1 MLMALKEY
9 HCLNCGKAIDKNEVG
24 AYFCKHCGHTFYDT
38 DAEEQLKAIQA
49 TLGDTVTDAL
59 VAAEDKKLAQSRSKL
74 WEETHAEYVSYIEIR
89 KCCDEI
95 EKSTAYNETD
105 RIKARFYKLATD
117 DPRNNTALNNYIQDE
132 IAAKNYAYA
141 DEIAEFAIRTM
152 QKNNEQA
159 VKRLLEIIPSKERK
173 KELSKEYKNK
183 CVEIEN
189 GDTDVYKVRDVFVS
203 YDSNDSEQAEKTVK
217 LLESKNITC
226 FYSKRNL
233 PNSQDN
239 FWKNLYAAIDSCKV
253 FLFLSSAKSRD
264 HGSGAYTEIVYV
276 NTEYVNKGRD
286 KPRLEYL
293 LQDYS
298 AKYTDDENTVRSCFT
313 DCGTSW
319 VDFDK
324 REELCKTLRG
334 MLDAAKLQR
343 TGYDGGRSD
352 RGVKYC
358 VACGTENPSAAKLCM
373 DCGNR
378 EFVST
383 HAEFAAL
390 KDREK
395 QQEIERVK
403 AETER
408 LKREELEK
416 LQSENAQ
423 KLAEIERI
431 KQEEIERLRREY
443 QDKLADVAATTDA
456 DNAVDADVLQDIDA
470 VKREY
475 ETKLA
480 DAETARRRA
489 EHAQYMANNKLAAAK
504 RRSIARALFSVF
516 VLIAVS
522 VGIFT
527 LVATVNTRLFVVIT
541 VDHSWLWIVFF
552 VLCVV
557 FCLVCCGIG
566 FSKASDLS
574 DLHGRDNVLL
584 ISGITSG
591 VALLTS
597 AVMSCLWG
605 FYESRTG
612 FAITLSV
619 SLFVL
624 GVASS
629 VGGIIIYP
637 KQIVCYVTA
646 AVSALCAAAVG
657 TNLGYISNI
666 EMHVDIPSYASH
678 GLSYWLNSDDEYI
691 VFGLGECT
699 DQDIL
704 IPSEHYGKRVSGISA
719 YAFKDCEN
727 ITSITIPDTVTNIS
741 GEAFNG
747 CSGLTEITVQDGNIK
762 YHSKGDCLIDTA
774 KKEVV
779 AGCRSSMIPS
789 DGSVTSIGN
798 HAFSGHSGL
807 AGLTIPEGV
816 TAIGDYAFSGCDGLL
831 GISIPNSVTT
841 IGASAFARCSGLFS
855 ITIPNSVTTVGASAF
870 AHCDGLLDVTMSNGV
885 TSIGATAFYGCN
897 NIKSITIPV
906 GVTSIGAEAFS
917 YCGAL
922 ESITVKSG
930 NVKYHGN
937 GDCLIE
943 TAEKLIVSGC
953 KNSVI
958 PSDGSVTRI
967 SNNAFAGC
975 VGLKELTIPDTIIS
989 IGTGAFD
996 NCSGLEK
1003 ITVQDGNKYYRSAG
1017 NCIISKRLIRSGL
1030 ELGCKNSVIPD
1041 DGSVTY
1047 IGMRAFYGCSGLTE
1061 ISIPDSITSITH
1073 EAFSGCIG
1081 LTKLTIPSSVTYI
1094 GMRTFDGCV
1103 NLTELNIPSSVTH
1116 IDFEAFDG
1124 CDKLLQEENG
1134 VSYVDKW
1141 AVSCDTEIADISIRA
1156 HTVGIAAN
1164 AFSGNRKLT
1173 SMELPDGVKY
1183 ICDGAFKGCS
1193 YLTDIT
1199 IPDTVVVIDDY
1210 VFSDCNKLS
1219 SITFN
1224 GTKAQFEAATSGSA
1238 WNDRIDGYTVY
1249 CTDGKILCD

>member
-1 MLMALKEY
+1 MALKEY

-159 VKRLLEIIPSKERK
+159 VKQLLEVIPSKERK

-189 GDTDVYKVRDVFVS
+189 GDTDVYKARDVFVS

-319 VDFDK
+319 VEFDSK
-324 REELCKTLRG
+324 EELCKTLRG

-358 VACGTENPSAAKLCM
+358 IACGTENPSAAKLCM

-395 QQEIERVK
+395 KQEIERVK

-431 KQEEIERLRREY
+431 KQEEIERLKRESERDRQEEIDRLRREY
-443 QDKLADVAATTDA
+443 QDKLADVAATTDV

-480 DAETARRRA
+480 DAEEARRRA
-489 EHAQYMANNKLAAAK
+489 EHAQYMASNKLAAAK

-522 VGIFT
+522 VAIFT
-527 LVATVNTRLFVVIT
+527 IVATVNTRLFVAIT
-541 VDHSWLWIVFF
+541 VDHYWLWIFFF
-552 VLCVV
+552 VLCIV

-566 FSKASDLS
+566 FSKASDHS
-574 DLHGRDNVLL
+574 DLHGRDYVLL
-584 ISGITSG
+584 ICGITAG
-591 VALLTS
+591 VATLLFSVMGGLIRWYDAKIAFIITYTVALFIIG
-597 AVMSCLWG
+597 AV
-605 FYESRTG
+605 
-612 FAITLSV
+612 
-619 SLFVL
+619 
-624 GVASS
+624 SS

-637 KQIVCYVTA
+637 KQVVCYVTA

-657 TNLGYISNI
+657 TNLEYISNI

-678 GLSYWLNSDDEYI
+678 GLSYWLNNNDEYS

-727 ITSITIPDTVTNIS
+727 ITSITIPNTVTNIS

-747 CSGLTEITVQDGNIK
+747 CSGLTEITVQDGNVK

-779 AGCRSSMIPS
+779 AGCRSSEIPA
-789 DGSVTSIGN
+789 DGSVKSIGN

-807 AGLTIPEGV
+807 AGITIPEGV
-816 TAIGDYAFSGCDGLL
+816 TAIGDYAFFGCDGLL
-831 GISIPNSVTT
+831 GIS
-841 IGASAFARCSGLFS
+841 
-855 ITIPNSVTTVGASAF
+855 IPNSVTTVGASAF
-870 AHCDGLLDVTMSNGV
+870 AHCDGLSGITLPNSVT
-885 TSIGATAFYGCN
+885 TIGAAAFYGCN
-897 NIKSITIPV
+897 NIKSITIPD
-906 GVTSIGAEAFS
+906 GVTSIGKEAFS
-917 YCGAL
+917 YCSAL

-930 NVKYHGN
+930 NVKYHSNGN
-937 GDCLIE
+937 CLIE

-967 SNNAFAGC
+967 SNNAFSGC
-975 VGLKELTIPDTIIS
+975 VGLTELTIPDTIIS
-989 IGTGAFD
+989 IGTGAFAY
-996 NCSGLEK
+996 CSGLEK
-1003 ITVQDGNKYYRSAG
+1003 ITVQEGNKYYRSAG
-1017 NCIISKRLIRSGL
+1017 NCIISKRLMRSGL
-1030 ELGCKNSVIPD
+1030 ELGCKNSVIPE

-1047 IGMRAFYGCSGLTE
+1047 IGMRAFYGCTGLTE

-1081 LTKLTIPSSVTYI
+1081 LTKLTIPSSVTFI

-1103 NLTELNIPSSVTH
+1103 NLTELTIPSSVTY
-1116 IDFEAFDG
+1116 IGYSAFDG

-1141 AVSCDTEIADISIRA
+1141 AVDCDTEVADISICA
-1156 HTVGIAAN
+1156 DTVGIAES

-1173 SMELPDGVKY
+1173 SIELPYGVKY
-1183 ICDGAFKGCS
+1183 ICDGAFKDCS

-1199 IPDTVVVIDDY
+1199 IPDTVVVIDGY

-1224 GTKAQFEAATSGSA
+1224 GTKAQFEAATSGNA